1 MYIENEVGGNGMLK
15 TFRILLSIIVFGL
28 ASYSLITQNFEF
40 MPYMLFALGV
50 LSLITGITE
59 LKAERKTSAILS
71 ILAAAFVLFVAI
83 YTF

>member
-1 MYIENEVGGNGMLK
+1 MLK